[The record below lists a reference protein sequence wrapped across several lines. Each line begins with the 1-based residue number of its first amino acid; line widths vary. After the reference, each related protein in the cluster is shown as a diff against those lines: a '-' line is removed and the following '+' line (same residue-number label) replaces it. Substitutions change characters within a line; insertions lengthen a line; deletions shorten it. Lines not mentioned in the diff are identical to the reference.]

1 VVPPMIQAKFS
12 LDEKQIQF
20 LNACKS
26 FGFKDK
32 SEMLRMALSRFHAEL
47 EAQALAQSADL
58 YTEIYHQEDELG
70 ALTQAALE
78 NWPE

>member
-1 VVPPMIQAKFS
+1 MIQAKFS
-12 LDEKQIQF
+12 LDEKQLQF

-32 SEMLRMALSRFHAEL
+32 SEMLRMALSRFQAEL
-47 EAQALAQSADL
+47 DSQALAQSADL
-58 YTEIYHQEDELG
+58 YAEIYHSDDDLK
-70 ALTQAALE
+70 ALTHVATE